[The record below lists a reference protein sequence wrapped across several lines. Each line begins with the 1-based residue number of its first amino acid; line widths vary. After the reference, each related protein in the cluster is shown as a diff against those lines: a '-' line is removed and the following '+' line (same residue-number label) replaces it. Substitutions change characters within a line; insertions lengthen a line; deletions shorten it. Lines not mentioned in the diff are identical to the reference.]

1 MWMSASQTMGVCF
14 AFAEQQALCGFSLP
28 KGAWF
33 RYPEPEPV
41 QSSWFLGF
49 RVATE
54 QSASTALA
62 PKITP
67 CVFFLM
73 RLFGISCRLSVQSQI
88 NADGKGFRG
97 GFSYDV
103 EVVGFWALATLDL
116 NGNMWY
122 NTQ

>member
-1 MWMSASQTMGVCF
+1 MWMSASQTMGVCL

-28 KGAWF
+28 KGTWF

-62 PKITP
+62 PKITQ

-73 RLFGISCRLSVQSQI
+73 RLFGILADYLSKARSTQM
-88 NADGKGFRG
+88 GKVFEG
-97 GFSYDV
+97 V
-103 EVVGFWALATLDL
+103 LV
-116 NGNMWY
+116 MM
-122 NTQ
+122 